1 MQNITEMTNG
11 MSNARDVL
19 KFQRGFR
26 AKHLQNIGLEICVVR
41 EIAISL
47 IAIIIIIIQYG
58 RYDKRRIIM
67 YIYNT

>member
-26 AKHLQNIGLEICVVR
+26 AKHLQIIGLEICVVR

-47 IAIIIIIIQYG
+47 IAIIIIIQYG